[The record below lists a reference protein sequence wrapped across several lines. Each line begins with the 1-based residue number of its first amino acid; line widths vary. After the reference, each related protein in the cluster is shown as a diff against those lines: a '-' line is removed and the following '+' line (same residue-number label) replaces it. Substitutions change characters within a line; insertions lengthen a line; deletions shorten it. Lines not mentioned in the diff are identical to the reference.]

1 MKKEI
6 HITLAEPRGFCA
18 GVDRAIAIV
27 EKALEKYGAPIYV
40 RHEVV
45 HNEFVIENLKRKG
58 AIFVEDMEDIPK
70 GSHVIY
76 SAHGV
81 SKLVRKKASDFNLVP
96 IDATCP
102 LVTKVHKEVIQQNK
116 KGHIIIMIGHEG
128 HPEVDGTMGQV
139 DDNEKTFLVQ
149 NLGDID
155 RLRIKNTE
163 KISYV
168 TQTTL
173 SIDETKEII
182 NKLKT
187 KYPNISGPNK
197 SDICYA
203 TQNRQDAIKQ
213 ILPSSDILFVV
224 GSKNSSNSNR
234 LKELGEKK
242 GIPSILI
249 DDMSDFMLICWD
261 CENEFR
267 APMAQFVEDKLENGE
282 RIQIDP
288 KKGPRLKV
296 YQPPKKSDSLSV
308 DDLIKR
314 DLESTGASVA
324 ELEAAVEASKLS
336 GGLMSIED
344 WIDQTIAAKGY
355 IQAQEH
361 REEFILA
368 TGAGATKFNKWMKKA
383 GLYFN
388 KQTGRWTRWEDR

>member
-18 GVDRAIAIV
+18 GVDRAITIV
-27 EKALEKYGAPIYV
+27 EKTLEKYGAPIYV

-116 KGHIIIMIGHEG
+116 KGHVIIMIGHEG

-139 DDNEKTFLVQ
+139 DDNDKTFLVQ

-155 RLRIKNTE
+155 KLRIKNTE

-182 NKLKT
+182 DKLKT

-203 TQNRQDAIKQ
+203 TQNRQDAIKSLLTDKEL
-213 ILPSSDILFVV
+213 IIVV
-224 GSKNSSNSNR
+224 GSSNSSNSSR
-234 LKELGEKK
+234 LAELAKQEGVESVLV
-242 GIPSILI
+242 GNIENFDLSILLNKKKI
-249 DDMSDFMLICWD
+249 GITAGAS
-261 CENEFR
+261 
-267 APMAQFVEDKLENGE
+267 APEILVKN
-282 RIQIDP
+282 
-288 KKGPRLKV
+288 
-296 YQPPKKSDSLSV
+296 
-308 DDLIKR
+308 LIKKIKV
-314 DLESTGASVA
+314 TT
-324 ELEAAVEASKLS
+324 
-336 GGLMSIED
+336 M
-344 WIDQTIAAKGY
+344 
-355 IQAQEH
+355 
-361 REEFILA
+361 F
-368 TGAGATKFNKWMKKA
+368 
-383 GLYFN
+383 
-388 KQTGRWTRWEDR
+388 

>member
-18 GVDRAIAIV
+18 GVDRAITIV

-139 DDNEKTFLVQ
+139 DDNDKTFLVQ

-182 NKLKT
+182 DKLKI

-203 TQNRQDAIKQ
+203 TQNRQDAIKSL
-213 ILPSSDILFVV
+213 ITDKELIIVV
-224 GSKNSSNSNR
+224 GSSNSSNSSR
-234 LKELGEKK
+234 LAELAKQEGVESVLV
-242 GIPSILI
+242 GNIESFDLSILLNKKKI
-249 DDMSDFMLICWD
+249 GITAGAS
-261 CENEFR
+261 
-267 APMAQFVEDKLENGE
+267 APEILVKN
-282 RIQIDP
+282 
-288 KKGPRLKV
+288 
-296 YQPPKKSDSLSV
+296 
-308 DDLIKR
+308 LIKKIKR
-314 DLESTGASVA
+314 NYDVLIDEMNGI
-324 ELEAAVEASKLS
+324 EENIIFKLPN
-336 GGLMSIED
+336 I
-344 WIDQTIAAKGY
+344 
-355 IQAQEH
+355 
-361 REEFILA
+361 
-368 TGAGATKFNKWMKKA
+368 
-383 GLYFN
+383 
-388 KQTGRWTRWEDR
+388 

>member
-18 GVDRAIAIV
+18 GVDRAITIV
-27 EKALEKYGAPIYV
+27 EKTLEKYGAPIYV

-139 DDNEKTFLVQ
+139 DDNDKTFLVQ

-182 NKLKT
+182 NKLKE

-203 TQNRQDAIKQ
+203 TQNRQDAIKSL
-213 ILPSSDILFVV
+213 IKDKELIIVV
-224 GSKNSSNSNR
+224 GSSNSSNSSR
-234 LKELGEKK
+234 LAELAKQEGVESVLV
-242 GIPSILI
+242 GNIESFDLSILLNKKKI
-249 DDMSDFMLICWD
+249 GITAGAS
-261 CENEFR
+261 
-267 APMAQFVEDKLENGE
+267 APEILVKN
-282 RIQIDP
+282 
-288 KKGPRLKV
+288 
-296 YQPPKKSDSLSV
+296 
-308 DDLIKR
+308 LIKKIKR
-314 DLESTGASVA
+314 NYDVLIDEMNGI
-324 ELEAAVEASKLS
+324 EENIIFKLPN
-336 GGLMSIED
+336 I
-344 WIDQTIAAKGY
+344 
-355 IQAQEH
+355 
-361 REEFILA
+361 
-368 TGAGATKFNKWMKKA
+368 
-383 GLYFN
+383 
-388 KQTGRWTRWEDR
+388 

>member
-18 GVDRAIAIV
+18 GVDRAITIV

-139 DDNEKTFLVQ
+139 DDNDKTFLVQ

-182 NKLKT
+182 NKLKA

-203 TQNRQDAIKQ
+203 TQNRQDAIKSL
-213 ILPSSDILFVV
+213 IKDKELIIVV
-224 GSKNSSNSNR
+224 GSSNSSNSSR
-234 LKELGEKK
+234 LAELAKQEGVESVLV
-242 GIPSILI
+242 GNIESFDLSILLNKKKI
-249 DDMSDFMLICWD
+249 GITAGAS
-261 CENEFR
+261 
-267 APMAQFVEDKLENGE
+267 APEILVKN
-282 RIQIDP
+282 
-288 KKGPRLKV
+288 
-296 YQPPKKSDSLSV
+296 
-308 DDLIKR
+308 LIKKIKR
-314 DLESTGASVA
+314 NYDVLIDEMNGI
-324 ELEAAVEASKLS
+324 EENIIFKLPN
-336 GGLMSIED
+336 I
-344 WIDQTIAAKGY
+344 
-355 IQAQEH
+355 
-361 REEFILA
+361 
-368 TGAGATKFNKWMKKA
+368 
-383 GLYFN
+383 
-388 KQTGRWTRWEDR
+388 

>member
-18 GVDRAIAIV
+18 GVDRAITIV
-27 EKALEKYGAPIYV
+27 EKTLEKYGAPIYV

-45 HNEFVIENLKRKG
+45 HNEFVIEDLKRKG

-139 DDNEKTFLVQ
+139 DDNDKTFLVQ

-203 TQNRQDAIKQ
+203 TQNRQDAIKSL
-213 ILPSSDILFVV
+213 IKDKELIIVV
-224 GSKNSSNSNR
+224 GSSNSSNSSR
-234 LKELGEKK
+234 LAELAKQEGVESVLV
-242 GIPSILI
+242 GNIENFDLSILLNKKKI
-249 DDMSDFMLICWD
+249 GITAGAS
-261 CENEFR
+261 
-267 APMAQFVEDKLENGE
+267 APEILVKN
-282 RIQIDP
+282 
-288 KKGPRLKV
+288 
-296 YQPPKKSDSLSV
+296 
-308 DDLIKR
+308 LIKKIKR
-314 DLESTGASVA
+314 NYDVLIDEMNGI
-324 ELEAAVEASKLS
+324 EENIMFKLPN
-336 GGLMSIED
+336 I
-344 WIDQTIAAKGY
+344 
-355 IQAQEH
+355 
-361 REEFILA
+361 
-368 TGAGATKFNKWMKKA
+368 
-383 GLYFN
+383 
-388 KQTGRWTRWEDR
+388 

>member
-18 GVDRAIAIV
+18 GVDRAITIV
-27 EKALEKYGAPIYV
+27 EKALKKYGSPIYV

-81 SKLVRKKASDFNLVP
+81 SKLVRKKANDFNLVP

-139 DDNEKTFLVQ
+139 DDSDKTFLVQ
-149 NLGDID
+149 NLEDID
-155 RLRIKNTE
+155 RLSFENTE

-203 TQNRQDAIKQ
+203 TQNRQDAIKSL
-213 ILPSSDILFVV
+213 IKDKELIIVV
-224 GSKNSSNSNR
+224 GSSNSSNSSR
-234 LKELGEKK
+234 LAELAKQEGVESVLV
-242 GIPSILI
+242 GNIESFDLSILLNKKKI
-249 DDMSDFMLICWD
+249 GITAGAS
-261 CENEFR
+261 
-267 APMAQFVEDKLENGE
+267 APEILVKN
-282 RIQIDP
+282 
-288 KKGPRLKV
+288 
-296 YQPPKKSDSLSV
+296 
-308 DDLIKR
+308 LIKKIKSNY
-314 DLESTGASVA
+314 DVLIDEMNGI
-324 ELEAAVEASKLS
+324 EENIIFKLPN
-336 GGLMSIED
+336 I
-344 WIDQTIAAKGY
+344 
-355 IQAQEH
+355 
-361 REEFILA
+361 
-368 TGAGATKFNKWMKKA
+368 
-383 GLYFN
+383 
-388 KQTGRWTRWEDR
+388 

>member
-27 EKALEKYGAPIYV
+27 EKALEKYGSPIYV

-81 SKLVRKKASDFNLVP
+81 SKLVRKKARDFNLVP

-139 DDNEKTFLVQ
+139 DDNDKTFLVQ
-149 NLGDID
+149 NLEDID
-155 RLRIKNTE
+155 RLSFENTE

-203 TQNRQDAIKQ
+203 TQNRQDAIKSL
-213 ILPSSDILFVV
+213 IKDKELIIVV
-224 GSKNSSNSNR
+224 GSSNSSNSSR
-234 LKELGEKK
+234 LAELAKQEGVESVLV
-242 GIPSILI
+242 GNIENFDLSILLNKKKI
-249 DDMSDFMLICWD
+249 GITAGAS
-261 CENEFR
+261 
-267 APMAQFVEDKLENGE
+267 APEILVKN
-282 RIQIDP
+282 
-288 KKGPRLKV
+288 
-296 YQPPKKSDSLSV
+296 
-308 DDLIKR
+308 LIKKIKR
-314 DLESTGASVA
+314 NYDVLIDEMNGI
-324 ELEAAVEASKLS
+324 EENIIFKLPN
-336 GGLMSIED
+336 I
-344 WIDQTIAAKGY
+344 
-355 IQAQEH
+355 
-361 REEFILA
+361 
-368 TGAGATKFNKWMKKA
+368 
-383 GLYFN
+383 
-388 KQTGRWTRWEDR
+388 

>member
-27 EKALEKYGAPIYV
+27 EKTLEKYGAPIYV

-139 DDNEKTFLVQ
+139 DDNDKTFLVQ

-182 NKLKT
+182 NKLKE

-203 TQNRQDAIKQ
+203 TQNRQDAIKSL
-213 ILPSSDILFVV
+213 IKDKELIIVV
-224 GSKNSSNSNR
+224 GSSNSSNSSR
-234 LKELGEKK
+234 LAELAKQEGVESVLV
-242 GIPSILI
+242 GNIESFDLSILLNKKKI
-249 DDMSDFMLICWD
+249 GITAGAS
-261 CENEFR
+261 
-267 APMAQFVEDKLENGE
+267 APEILVKN
-282 RIQIDP
+282 
-288 KKGPRLKV
+288 
-296 YQPPKKSDSLSV
+296 
-308 DDLIKR
+308 LIKKIKR
-314 DLESTGASVA
+314 NYDVLIDEMNGI
-324 ELEAAVEASKLS
+324 EENIIFKLPN
-336 GGLMSIED
+336 I
-344 WIDQTIAAKGY
+344 
-355 IQAQEH
+355 
-361 REEFILA
+361 
-368 TGAGATKFNKWMKKA
+368 
-383 GLYFN
+383 
-388 KQTGRWTRWEDR
+388 

>member
-27 EKALEKYGAPIYV
+27 EKTLEKYGAPIYV

-139 DDNEKTFLVQ
+139 DDNDKTFLVQ

-182 NKLKT
+182 DKLKT

-203 TQNRQDAIKQ
+203 TQNRQDAIKSL
-213 ILPSSDILFVV
+213 IKDKELIIVV
-224 GSKNSSNSNR
+224 GSSNSSNSSR
-234 LKELGEKK
+234 LAELAKQEGVESVLV
-242 GIPSILI
+242 GNIENFDLSILLNKKKI
-249 DDMSDFMLICWD
+249 GITAGAS
-261 CENEFR
+261 
-267 APMAQFVEDKLENGE
+267 APEILVKN
-282 RIQIDP
+282 
-288 KKGPRLKV
+288 
-296 YQPPKKSDSLSV
+296 
-308 DDLIKR
+308 LIKKIKSNY
-314 DLESTGASVA
+314 DVLIDEMNGI
-324 ELEAAVEASKLS
+324 EENIIFKLPN
-336 GGLMSIED
+336 I
-344 WIDQTIAAKGY
+344 
-355 IQAQEH
+355 
-361 REEFILA
+361 
-368 TGAGATKFNKWMKKA
+368 
-383 GLYFN
+383 
-388 KQTGRWTRWEDR
+388 

>member
-139 DDNEKTFLVQ
+139 DDNDKTFLVQ

-203 TQNRQDAIKQ
+203 TQNRQDAIKSL
-213 ILPSSDILFVV
+213 IKDKELIIVV
-224 GSKNSSNSNR
+224 GSSNSSNSSR
-234 LKELGEKK
+234 LAELAKQEGVESVLV
-242 GIPSILI
+242 GNIESFDLSILLNKKKI
-249 DDMSDFMLICWD
+249 GITAGAS
-261 CENEFR
+261 
-267 APMAQFVEDKLENGE
+267 APEILVKN
-282 RIQIDP
+282 
-288 KKGPRLKV
+288 
-296 YQPPKKSDSLSV
+296 
-308 DDLIKR
+308 LIKKIKSNY
-314 DLESTGASVA
+314 DVLIDEMNGI
-324 ELEAAVEASKLS
+324 EENIIFKLPN
-336 GGLMSIED
+336 I
-344 WIDQTIAAKGY
+344 
-355 IQAQEH
+355 
-361 REEFILA
+361 
-368 TGAGATKFNKWMKKA
+368 
-383 GLYFN
+383 
-388 KQTGRWTRWEDR
+388 

>member
-139 DDNEKTFLVQ
+139 DDNDETFLVQ

-182 NKLKT
+182 NKLKE

-203 TQNRQDAIKQ
+203 TQNRQDAIKSL
-213 ILPSSDILFVV
+213 IKDKELIIVV
-224 GSKNSSNSNR
+224 GSSNSSNSSR
-234 LKELGEKK
+234 LAELAKQEGVESVLV
-242 GIPSILI
+242 GNIENFDLSILLNKKKI
-249 DDMSDFMLICWD
+249 GITAGAS
-261 CENEFR
+261 
-267 APMAQFVEDKLENGE
+267 APEILVKN
-282 RIQIDP
+282 
-288 KKGPRLKV
+288 
-296 YQPPKKSDSLSV
+296 
-308 DDLIKR
+308 LIKKIKSNY
-314 DLESTGASVA
+314 DVLIDEMNGI
-324 ELEAAVEASKLS
+324 EENIIFKLPN
-336 GGLMSIED
+336 I
-344 WIDQTIAAKGY
+344 
-355 IQAQEH
+355 
-361 REEFILA
+361 
-368 TGAGATKFNKWMKKA
+368 
-383 GLYFN
+383 
-388 KQTGRWTRWEDR
+388 

>member
-18 GVDRAIAIV
+18 GVDRAITIV
-27 EKALEKYGAPIYV
+27 ENALEKYGAPIYV

-58 AIFVEDMEDIPK
+58 AVFVEDMEDIPK

-139 DDNEKTFLVQ
+139 DDNDKTFLVQ

-182 NKLKT
+182 NKLKE

-203 TQNRQDAIKQ
+203 TQNRQDAIKSL
-213 ILPSSDILFVV
+213 IKDKELIIVV
-224 GSKNSSNSNR
+224 GSSNSSNSSR
-234 LKELGEKK
+234 LAELAKQEGVESVLV
-242 GIPSILI
+242 GNIESFDLSILLNKKKI
-249 DDMSDFMLICWD
+249 GITAGAS
-261 CENEFR
+261 
-267 APMAQFVEDKLENGE
+267 APEILVKN
-282 RIQIDP
+282 
-288 KKGPRLKV
+288 
-296 YQPPKKSDSLSV
+296 
-308 DDLIKR
+308 LIKKIKR
-314 DLESTGASVA
+314 NYDVLIDEMNGI
-324 ELEAAVEASKLS
+324 EENIIFKLPN
-336 GGLMSIED
+336 I
-344 WIDQTIAAKGY
+344 
-355 IQAQEH
+355 
-361 REEFILA
+361 
-368 TGAGATKFNKWMKKA
+368 
-383 GLYFN
+383 
-388 KQTGRWTRWEDR
+388 

>member
-18 GVDRAIAIV
+18 GVDRAITIV
-27 EKALEKYGAPIYV
+27 EKTLEKYGAPIYV

-45 HNEFVIENLKRKG
+45 HNEFVIEDLKRKG
-58 AIFVEDMEDIPK
+58 AIFVEDMKDIPK

-139 DDNEKTFLVQ
+139 DDNDKTFLVQ

-155 RLRIKNTE
+155 KLRIKNTE

-182 NKLKT
+182 DKLKT

-203 TQNRQDAIKQ
+203 TQNRQDAIKSL
-213 ILPSSDILFVV
+213 ITDKELIIVV
-224 GSKNSSNSNR
+224 GSSNSSNSSR
-234 LKELGEKK
+234 LAEIAKQEGVESVLVGNIENFDL
-242 GIPSILI
+242 SILLNKKKI
-249 DDMSDFMLICWD
+249 GITAGAS
-261 CENEFR
+261 
-267 APMAQFVEDKLENGE
+267 APEILVKN
-282 RIQIDP
+282 
-288 KKGPRLKV
+288 
-296 YQPPKKSDSLSV
+296 
-308 DDLIKR
+308 LIKKIKR
-314 DLESTGASVA
+314 NYDVLIDEMNGI
-324 ELEAAVEASKLS
+324 EENIIFKLPN
-336 GGLMSIED
+336 I
-344 WIDQTIAAKGY
+344 
-355 IQAQEH
+355 
-361 REEFILA
+361 
-368 TGAGATKFNKWMKKA
+368 
-383 GLYFN
+383 
-388 KQTGRWTRWEDR
+388 

>member
-18 GVDRAIAIV
+18 GVDRAITIV
-27 EKALEKYGAPIYV
+27 EKTLEKYGAPIYV

-81 SKLVRKKASDFNLVP
+81 SKLVRKKASDFNLIP

-139 DDNEKTFLVQ
+139 DDNDKTFLVQ

-182 NKLKT
+182 DKLKT
-187 KYPNISGPNK
+187 KYPNISEPNK

-203 TQNRQDAIKQ
+203 TQNRQDAIKSL
-213 ILPSSDILFVV
+213 ITDKELIIVV
-224 GSKNSSNSNR
+224 GSSNSSNSSR
-234 LKELGEKK
+234 LAELAKQEGVESVLV
-242 GIPSILI
+242 GNIDSFDLSILLNKKKI
-249 DDMSDFMLICWD
+249 GITAGAS
-261 CENEFR
+261 
-267 APMAQFVEDKLENGE
+267 APEILVKN
-282 RIQIDP
+282 
-288 KKGPRLKV
+288 
-296 YQPPKKSDSLSV
+296 
-308 DDLIKR
+308 LIKKIKSNY
-314 DLESTGASVA
+314 DVLIDEMNGI
-324 ELEAAVEASKLS
+324 EENIIFKLPN
-336 GGLMSIED
+336 I
-344 WIDQTIAAKGY
+344 
-355 IQAQEH
+355 
-361 REEFILA
+361 
-368 TGAGATKFNKWMKKA
+368 
-383 GLYFN
+383 
-388 KQTGRWTRWEDR
+388 

>member
-18 GVDRAIAIV
+18 GVDRAITIV

-81 SKLVRKKASDFNLVP
+81 SKLVRKKANDFNLFP

-139 DDNEKTFLVQ
+139 DDNDKTFLVQ

-182 NKLKT
+182 NKLKE

-203 TQNRQDAIKQ
+203 TQNRQDAIKSL
-213 ILPSSDILFVV
+213 IKDKELIIVV
-224 GSKNSSNSNR
+224 GSSNSSNSTR
-234 LKELGEKK
+234 LAELAKQEGVESVLV
-242 GIPSILI
+242 GNIESFDLSILLNKKKI
-249 DDMSDFMLICWD
+249 GITAGAS
-261 CENEFR
+261 
-267 APMAQFVEDKLENGE
+267 APEILVKN
-282 RIQIDP
+282 
-288 KKGPRLKV
+288 
-296 YQPPKKSDSLSV
+296 
-308 DDLIKR
+308 LIKKIKR
-314 DLESTGASVA
+314 NYDVLIDEMNGI
-324 ELEAAVEASKLS
+324 EENIIFKLPN
-336 GGLMSIED
+336 I
-344 WIDQTIAAKGY
+344 
-355 IQAQEH
+355 
-361 REEFILA
+361 
-368 TGAGATKFNKWMKKA
+368 
-383 GLYFN
+383 
-388 KQTGRWTRWEDR
+388 

>member
-45 HNEFVIENLKRKG
+45 HNEFVIENLKKKG

-116 KGHIIIMIGHEG
+116 KGHIIIMIGHAG

-139 DDNEKTFLVQ
+139 DDNDKAFLVQ

-182 NKLKT
+182 DKLKT

-203 TQNRQDAIKQ
+203 TQNRQDAIKSL
-213 ILPSSDILFVV
+213 ITDKELIIVV
-224 GSKNSSNSNR
+224 GSSNSSNSSR
-234 LKELGEKK
+234 LAELAKQEGVESVLV
-242 GIPSILI
+242 GNIENFDLSILLNKKKI
-249 DDMSDFMLICWD
+249 GITAGAS
-261 CENEFR
+261 
-267 APMAQFVEDKLENGE
+267 APEILVKN
-282 RIQIDP
+282 
-288 KKGPRLKV
+288 
-296 YQPPKKSDSLSV
+296 
-308 DDLIKR
+308 LIKKIKR
-314 DLESTGASVA
+314 NYDVLIDEMNGI
-324 ELEAAVEASKLS
+324 EENIIFKLPN
-336 GGLMSIED
+336 I
-344 WIDQTIAAKGY
+344 
-355 IQAQEH
+355 
-361 REEFILA
+361 
-368 TGAGATKFNKWMKKA
+368 
-383 GLYFN
+383 
-388 KQTGRWTRWEDR
+388 

>member
-27 EKALEKYGAPIYV
+27 EKALEKYGSPIYV

-203 TQNRQDAIKQ
+203 TQNRQDAIKSL
-213 ILPSSDILFVV
+213 IKDKELIIVV
-224 GSKNSSNSNR
+224 GSSNSSNSSR
-234 LKELGEKK
+234 LAELAKQEGVESVLV
-242 GIPSILI
+242 GNIENFDLSILLNKKKI
-249 DDMSDFMLICWD
+249 GITAGAS
-261 CENEFR
+261 
-267 APMAQFVEDKLENGE
+267 APEILVKN
-282 RIQIDP
+282 
-288 KKGPRLKV
+288 
-296 YQPPKKSDSLSV
+296 
-308 DDLIKR
+308 LIKKIKR
-314 DLESTGASVA
+314 NYDVLIDEMNGI
-324 ELEAAVEASKLS
+324 EENIIFKLPN
-336 GGLMSIED
+336 I
-344 WIDQTIAAKGY
+344 
-355 IQAQEH
+355 
-361 REEFILA
+361 
-368 TGAGATKFNKWMKKA
+368 
-383 GLYFN
+383 
-388 KQTGRWTRWEDR
+388 

>member
-18 GVDRAIAIV
+18 GVDRAITIV
-27 EKALEKYGAPIYV
+27 EKTLEKYGAPIYV

-96 IDATCP
+96 IAATCP

-139 DDNEKTFLVQ
+139 DDNDKTFLVQ

-182 NKLKT
+182 DKLKT

-203 TQNRQDAIKQ
+203 TQNRQDAIKSL
-213 ILPSSDILFVV
+213 ITDKELIIVV
-224 GSKNSSNSNR
+224 GSSNSSNSSR
-234 LKELGEKK
+234 LAEIAKQEGVESVLVGNIENFDL
-242 GIPSILI
+242 SILLNKKKI
-249 DDMSDFMLICWD
+249 GITAGAS
-261 CENEFR
+261 
-267 APMAQFVEDKLENGE
+267 APEILVKN
-282 RIQIDP
+282 
-288 KKGPRLKV
+288 
-296 YQPPKKSDSLSV
+296 
-308 DDLIKR
+308 LIKKIKSNY
-314 DLESTGASVA
+314 DVLIDEMNGI
-324 ELEAAVEASKLS
+324 EENIIFKLPN
-336 GGLMSIED
+336 I
-344 WIDQTIAAKGY
+344 
-355 IQAQEH
+355 
-361 REEFILA
+361 
-368 TGAGATKFNKWMKKA
+368 
-383 GLYFN
+383 
-388 KQTGRWTRWEDR
+388 

>member
-45 HNEFVIENLKRKG
+45 HNEFVIEDLKRKG

-139 DDNEKTFLVQ
+139 DDNDKTFLVQ

-203 TQNRQDAIKQ
+203 TQNRQDAIKSL
-213 ILPSSDILFVV
+213 IKDKELIIVV
-224 GSKNSSNSNR
+224 GSSNSSNSSR
-234 LKELGEKK
+234 LAELAKQEGVESVLV
-242 GIPSILI
+242 GNIENFDLSILLNKKKI
-249 DDMSDFMLICWD
+249 GITAGAS
-261 CENEFR
+261 
-267 APMAQFVEDKLENGE
+267 APEILVKN
-282 RIQIDP
+282 
-288 KKGPRLKV
+288 
-296 YQPPKKSDSLSV
+296 
-308 DDLIKR
+308 LIKKIKSNY
-314 DLESTGASVA
+314 DVLIDEMNGI
-324 ELEAAVEASKLS
+324 EENIIFKLPN
-336 GGLMSIED
+336 I
-344 WIDQTIAAKGY
+344 
-355 IQAQEH
+355 
-361 REEFILA
+361 
-368 TGAGATKFNKWMKKA
+368 
-383 GLYFN
+383 
-388 KQTGRWTRWEDR
+388 

>member
-18 GVDRAIAIV
+18 GVDRAITIV

-139 DDNEKTFLVQ
+139 DDNDKTFLVQ

-203 TQNRQDAIKQ
+203 TQNRQDAIKSL
-213 ILPSSDILFVV
+213 IKDKELIIVV
-224 GSKNSSNSNR
+224 GSSNSSNSSR
-234 LKELGEKK
+234 LAELAKQEGVESVLV
-242 GIPSILI
+242 GNIENFDLSILLNKKKI
-249 DDMSDFMLICWD
+249 GITAGAS
-261 CENEFR
+261 
-267 APMAQFVEDKLENGE
+267 APEILVKN
-282 RIQIDP
+282 
-288 KKGPRLKV
+288 
-296 YQPPKKSDSLSV
+296 
-308 DDLIKR
+308 LIKKIKSNY
-314 DLESTGASVA
+314 DVLIDEMNG
-324 ELEAAVEASKLS
+324 VEENIIFKLPN
-336 GGLMSIED
+336 I
-344 WIDQTIAAKGY
+344 
-355 IQAQEH
+355 
-361 REEFILA
+361 
-368 TGAGATKFNKWMKKA
+368 
-383 GLYFN
+383 
-388 KQTGRWTRWEDR
+388 

>member
-18 GVDRAIAIV
+18 GVDRAITIV
-27 EKALEKYGAPIYV
+27 EKTLEKYGAPIYV

-45 HNEFVIENLKRKG
+45 HNEFVIEDLKRKG
-58 AIFVEDMEDIPK
+58 AIFVEDMKDIPK

-139 DDNEKTFLVQ
+139 DDNDKTFLVQ

-155 RLRIKNTE
+155 KLRIKNTE

-203 TQNRQDAIKQ
+203 TQNRQDAIKSL
-213 ILPSSDILFVV
+213 IKDKELIIVV
-224 GSKNSSNSNR
+224 GSSNSSNSSR
-234 LKELGEKK
+234 LAELAKQEGVESVLV
-242 GIPSILI
+242 GNIENFDLSILLNKKKI
-249 DDMSDFMLICWD
+249 GITAGAS
-261 CENEFR
+261 
-267 APMAQFVEDKLENGE
+267 APEILVKN
-282 RIQIDP
+282 
-288 KKGPRLKV
+288 
-296 YQPPKKSDSLSV
+296 
-308 DDLIKR
+308 LIKKIKR
-314 DLESTGASVA
+314 NYDVLIDEMNGI
-324 ELEAAVEASKLS
+324 EENIIFKLPN
-336 GGLMSIED
+336 I
-344 WIDQTIAAKGY
+344 
-355 IQAQEH
+355 
-361 REEFILA
+361 
-368 TGAGATKFNKWMKKA
+368 
-383 GLYFN
+383 
-388 KQTGRWTRWEDR
+388 

>member
-6 HITLAEPRGFCA
+6 NITLAEPRGFCA
-18 GVDRAIAIV
+18 GVNRAITIV

-81 SKLVRKKASDFNLVP
+81 SKLVKKKASDFNLVP

-128 HPEVDGTMGQV
+128 HPEVEGTMGQV
-139 DDNEKTFLVQ
+139 DDNDKTFLVQ
-149 NLGDID
+149 NLEDID
-155 RLRIKNTE
+155 RLNFENTE

-203 TQNRQDAIKQ
+203 TQNRQDAIKSL
-213 ILPSSDILFVV
+213 IKDKELIIVV
-224 GSKNSSNSNR
+224 GSSNSSNSSR
-234 LKELGEKK
+234 LAELAKQEGVESVLV
-242 GIPSILI
+242 GNIESFDLSILLNKKKI
-249 DDMSDFMLICWD
+249 GITAGAS
-261 CENEFR
+261 
-267 APMAQFVEDKLENGE
+267 APEILVKN
-282 RIQIDP
+282 
-288 KKGPRLKV
+288 
-296 YQPPKKSDSLSV
+296 
-308 DDLIKR
+308 LIKKIKTNYNVLI
-314 DLESTGASVA
+314 DEMNGI
-324 ELEAAVEASKLS
+324 EENIIFKLPN
-336 GGLMSIED
+336 I
-344 WIDQTIAAKGY
+344 
-355 IQAQEH
+355 
-361 REEFILA
+361 
-368 TGAGATKFNKWMKKA
+368 
-383 GLYFN
+383 
-388 KQTGRWTRWEDR
+388 

>member
-139 DDNEKTFLVQ
+139 DDNDKTFLVQ

-182 NKLKT
+182 NKLKE

-203 TQNRQDAIKQ
+203 TQNRQDAIKSL
-213 ILPSSDILFVV
+213 IKDKELIIVV
-224 GSKNSSNSNR
+224 GSSNSSNSSR
-234 LKELGEKK
+234 LAELAKQEGVESVLV
-242 GIPSILI
+242 GNIENFDLSILLNKKKI
-249 DDMSDFMLICWD
+249 GITAGAS
-261 CENEFR
+261 
-267 APMAQFVEDKLENGE
+267 APEILVKN
-282 RIQIDP
+282 
-288 KKGPRLKV
+288 
-296 YQPPKKSDSLSV
+296 
-308 DDLIKR
+308 LIKKIKR
-314 DLESTGASVA
+314 NYDVLIDEMNGI
-324 ELEAAVEASKLS
+324 EENIIFKLPN
-336 GGLMSIED
+336 I
-344 WIDQTIAAKGY
+344 
-355 IQAQEH
+355 
-361 REEFILA
+361 
-368 TGAGATKFNKWMKKA
+368 
-383 GLYFN
+383 
-388 KQTGRWTRWEDR
+388 

>member
-18 GVDRAIAIV
+18 GVDRAITIV

-128 HPEVDGTMGQV
+128 HPEVEGTMGQV
-139 DDNEKTFLVQ
+139 DDNDKTFLVQ
-149 NLGDID
+149 NLEDID
-155 RLRIKNTE
+155 RLSFENAE

-203 TQNRQDAIKQ
+203 TQNRQDAIKSL
-213 ILPSSDILFVV
+213 IKDKELIIVV
-224 GSKNSSNSNR
+224 GSSNSSNSSR
-234 LKELGEKK
+234 LAELAKQEGVESVLV
-242 GIPSILI
+242 GNIENFDLSILLNKKKI
-249 DDMSDFMLICWD
+249 GITAGAS
-261 CENEFR
+261 
-267 APMAQFVEDKLENGE
+267 APEILVKN
-282 RIQIDP
+282 
-288 KKGPRLKV
+288 
-296 YQPPKKSDSLSV
+296 
-308 DDLIKR
+308 LIKKIKR
-314 DLESTGASVA
+314 NYDVLIDEMNGI
-324 ELEAAVEASKLS
+324 EENIIFKLPN
-336 GGLMSIED
+336 I
-344 WIDQTIAAKGY
+344 
-355 IQAQEH
+355 
-361 REEFILA
+361 
-368 TGAGATKFNKWMKKA
+368 
-383 GLYFN
+383 
-388 KQTGRWTRWEDR
+388 

>member
-18 GVDRAIAIV
+18 GVDRAITIV

-139 DDNEKTFLVQ
+139 DDNDKTFLVQ

-203 TQNRQDAIKQ
+203 TQNRQDAIKSL
-213 ILPSSDILFVV
+213 IKDKELIIVV
-224 GSKNSSNSNR
+224 GSSNSSNSSR
-234 LKELGEKK
+234 LAELAKQEGVESVLV
-242 GIPSILI
+242 GNIENFDLSILLNKKKI
-249 DDMSDFMLICWD
+249 GITAGAS
-261 CENEFR
+261 
-267 APMAQFVEDKLENGE
+267 APEILVKN
-282 RIQIDP
+282 
-288 KKGPRLKV
+288 
-296 YQPPKKSDSLSV
+296 
-308 DDLIKR
+308 LIKKIKSNY
-314 DLESTGASVA
+314 DVLIDEMNGI
-324 ELEAAVEASKLS
+324 EENIIFKLPN
-336 GGLMSIED
+336 I
-344 WIDQTIAAKGY
+344 
-355 IQAQEH
+355 
-361 REEFILA
+361 
-368 TGAGATKFNKWMKKA
+368 
-383 GLYFN
+383 
-388 KQTGRWTRWEDR
+388 

>member
-18 GVDRAIAIV
+18 GVDRAITIV
-27 EKALEKYGAPIYV
+27 EKTLEKYGAPIYV

-45 HNEFVIENLKRKG
+45 HNEFVIEDLKRKG

-139 DDNEKTFLVQ
+139 DDNDKTFLVQ
-149 NLGDID
+149 NLEDID

-182 NKLKT
+182 DKLKT

-203 TQNRQDAIKQ
+203 TQNRQDAIKSL
-213 ILPSSDILFVV
+213 ITDKELIIVV
-224 GSKNSSNSNR
+224 GSSNSSNSSR
-234 LKELGEKK
+234 LAEIAKQEGVESVLVGNIENFDL
-242 GIPSILI
+242 SILLNKKKI
-249 DDMSDFMLICWD
+249 GITAGAS
-261 CENEFR
+261 
-267 APMAQFVEDKLENGE
+267 APEILVKN
-282 RIQIDP
+282 
-288 KKGPRLKV
+288 
-296 YQPPKKSDSLSV
+296 
-308 DDLIKR
+308 LIKKIKSNY
-314 DLESTGASVA
+314 DVLIDEMNGI
-324 ELEAAVEASKLS
+324 EENIIFKLPN
-336 GGLMSIED
+336 I
-344 WIDQTIAAKGY
+344 
-355 IQAQEH
+355 
-361 REEFILA
+361 
-368 TGAGATKFNKWMKKA
+368 
-383 GLYFN
+383 
-388 KQTGRWTRWEDR
+388 